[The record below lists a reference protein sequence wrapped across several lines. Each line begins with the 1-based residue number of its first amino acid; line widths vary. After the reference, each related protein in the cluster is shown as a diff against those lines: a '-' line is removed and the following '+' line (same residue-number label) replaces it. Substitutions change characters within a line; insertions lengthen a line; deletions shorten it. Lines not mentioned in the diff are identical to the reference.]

1 MRRTLALSFMLI
13 TGVCTAQ
20 DAGTTDTQVANA
32 AAEVF
37 DVLEY
42 RVLGVARLDVR
53 DVERAV
59 YPHLG
64 PSKGVA
70 DIEQARAALELA
82 YRNAGYGTVFVD
94 VPEQDVD
101 EGVVRLRVTEG
112 RLDRI
117 RVSGARYFSAGRI
130 RESLPSVARGAVP
143 DLPALQSELAS
154 LNRQTRD
161 RAVIPVL
168 KAGRTPGTVDLELKV
183 DDHLPLHGA
192 VDVNDRYT
200 ADTSELRA
208 GVQLSYDNL
217 FQARHSFAL
226 QFQTAP
232 QEPEESRVFAATY
245 ALPLGEG
252 GRSLAF
258 YAVDTDSDVTAL
270 GALSVLGAGRIY
282 GARFIQPIPEI
293 GELFHSFSAG
303 VDYKDFSED
312 IQIDPETGLSTPISY
327 PLWSLAYQGAIR
339 GESSKLGFSMMA
351 GFGTPRLGASA
362 REFADRRFLASPSF
376 FYVRGSFNYERQL
389 FAGFTGILRFAGQ
402 FTPEPVVPN
411 EQFSIGGADSVRG
424 YLESA
429 QLGDYG
435 FSSTFELRTPSLLS
449 RLGDNAPFLQL
460 LAFFDAGVVRIQEPI
475 RDFDGNATQTMH
487 FDLSSYGIGLRAA
500 SAGFEASLDYATP
513 LVPSGTT
520 LDGDS
525 RIHFGVRYGF

>member
-1 MRRTLALSFMLI
+1 MFTCLVVSGICA
-13 TGVCTAQ
+13 AQ
-20 DAGTTDTQVANA
+20 EAGTA
-32 AAEVF
+32 ATAAEPATAAPEVF
-37 DVLEY
+37 DVMEY
-42 RVLGVARLDVR
+42 RVLGVAKLDVR
-53 DVERAV
+53 EVERAV

-64 PSKGVA
+64 PAKTVA

-94 VPEQDVD
+94 VPEQDVN
-101 EGVVRLRVTEG
+101 EGVVRLRATEG

-117 RVSGARYFSAGRI
+117 RITGAHHFSANDI
-130 RESLPSVARGAVP
+130 REAVPSATRGAVP

-154 LNRQTRD
+154 LNGQTRD
-161 RAVIPVL
+161 RAVVPVL

-183 DDHLPLHGA
+183 DDHLPLHGGF
-192 VDVNDRYT
+192 DVNDRYT
-200 ADTSELRA
+200 AETSELRA
-208 GVQLSYDNL
+208 GAQFSYDNL
-217 FQARHSFAL
+217 FQARHSL
-226 QFQTAP
+226 SVQFQTAP
-232 QEPEESRVFAATY
+232 QEPDESRVFAATY
-245 ALPLGEG
+245 AMPLGEG

-258 YAVDTDSDVTAL
+258 YAVDTDSAVTAI

-282 GARFIQPIPEI
+282 GARFIQPIPEV
-293 GELFHSFSAG
+293 GELFSSFSLG

-327 PLWSLAYQGAIR
+327 PLWSLAYQGATKT
-339 GESSKLGFSMMA
+339 EFSKLGFSMMV

-362 REFADRRFLASPSF
+362 QEFADRRYLASPSF
-376 FYVRGSFNYERQL
+376 MYLRGSFNYEHQL
-389 FAGFTGILRFAGQ
+389 PWGFTGVLRAAGQ
-402 FTPEPVVPN
+402 FTPQPVVPN

-435 FSSTFELRTPSLLS
+435 YSSTFELRTPGLLS
-449 RLGDNAPFLQL
+449 RLGEHAPFLQL

-475 RDFDGNATQTMH
+475 RDLDGNATQTTH
-487 FDLSSYGIGLRAA
+487 FDLSSYGIGMRAA
-500 SAGFEASLDYATP
+500 AAGFEASLDYATP